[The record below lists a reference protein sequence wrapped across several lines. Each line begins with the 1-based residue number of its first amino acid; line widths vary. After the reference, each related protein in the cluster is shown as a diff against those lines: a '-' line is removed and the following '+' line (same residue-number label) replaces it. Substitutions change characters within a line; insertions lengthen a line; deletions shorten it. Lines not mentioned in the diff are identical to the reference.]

1 VILTKVNR
9 SQWIT
14 VEDIGP
20 ANRINPSV
28 LTTNLL
34 KKLLKAVAALE
45 LSRAI
50 FRSIFVHRIS
60 TLCYNYA

>member
-1 VILTKVNR
+1 MILTKVNR

-14 VEDIGP
+14 VVDIGP

-28 LTTNLL
+28 LTANLF
-34 KKLLKAVAALE
+34 KKLKAVVALE